1 LLGELFAWFT
11 KRFSRTTLA
20 RPTSKVIEVLTEVKQ
35 ESDFLVS
42 EVKKQNES
50 KIGCAKP
57 LVLAQTIPSVTEC

>member
-35 ESDFLVS
+35 EIDFFVS
-42 EVKKQNES
+42 EVKKEVDR
-50 KIGCAKP
+50 K
-57 LVLAQTIPSVTEC
+57 